1 MKLFTTTLL
10 TLFLGLSA
18 LSSAKNSDSARS
30 ASLRHRAAIE
40 HQERATLPEA
50 RFGLNRNKP
59 IRGVNLGS
67 WLITESW
74 MMPKFYHDAQTS
86 DQPLVDELSWIK
98 AHSNRNDAYEKLK
111 SHYTT
116 YLTEADFQLM
126 QSYGLNSVRVPI
138 PYWTLEDAASSPD
151 EAYLFKGGR
160 PQMRQM
166 LLWCKKYNLDVLLVL
181 HAAPG
186 SQNAYDNSGSRKGVF
201 WQTKQSYYDRTITAL
216 ETMTDFYVNN
226 ASYGGVVKAII
237 VMNEPL
243 TTVNN
248 PNQWIPLPLL
258 KKFYIDAYR
267 AIRSR
272 VSAAKGAQNM
282 PTIYFSN
289 SIIGTDPWMG
299 WIKAKYN
306 DGTFIKGTIGFDLH
320 RYQAFKPLDKLTY
333 NQHIT
338 RTCESGK
345 DLAAVQAV
353 LPVVI
358 GEMSDGVQLRCVD
371 YRDCVGRTM
380 QQDIDTLNS
389 KASNYFA
396 RRFWEAQRVVYEQQ
410 AGGWFFW
417 SWKSTS
423 ASQWSYRDSVQQVW
437 LPSNPNERVFVP
449 NTTEKADGQCVS
461 RKSNHGINFR
471 TGTS

>member
-243 TTVNN
+243 TT
-248 PNQWIPLPLL
+248 
-258 KKFYIDAYR
+258 
-267 AIRSR
+267 
-272 VSAAKGAQNM
+272 
-282 PTIYFSN
+282 
-289 SIIGTDPWMG
+289 
-299 WIKAKYN
+299 
-306 DGTFIKGTIGFDLH
+306 
-320 RYQAFKPLDKLTY
+320 AFKPLDKLTY

-410 AGGWFFW
+410 AGGWFFVMELEVDQCVPMVLPRLGP
-417 SWKSTS
+417 
-423 ASQWSYRDSVQQVW
+423 AGLVAFQPQRASYRDSVQQVW